1 MGDQE
6 FLRSVSAWLDELE
19 PGKRGAD
26 LDEFDDVEE
35 ELLALIPAPR
45 VSAENLPW

>member
-1 MGDQE
+1 VGDQE
-6 FLRSVSAWLDELE
+6 FLHSVSAWLDELE
-19 PGKRGAD
+19 PRKHGD
-26 LDEFDDVEE
+26 DFDDADE